1 MEPLSDPKKDRV
13 VQEVRPPPHKP
24 LTNALLYPSG
34 TDIPDWKQLKN
45 HLARE
50 GRLTK
55 EQVLKL
61 IKCTK
66 AITSQEPNMLPIAD
80 PVTVVGDIHGQ
91 YYDLCR
97 LLEFGNGPEKTQHL
111 FLGDYVDRGSFS
123 IECLLLIMALKL
135 NFPKSIW
142 MLRGN
147 HECRQMTS
155 FFNFRDECEYKL
167 DESVYQQFME
177 FFDTLPL
184 AAVINGKFL
193 AVHGGLSPDLQTI
206 SQLNTIQRF
215 REPPRSGLFCD
226 LLWSDP
232 VDEEKPELVA
242 RAKTEK
248 FLSNDVRGCSYF
260 FGYEAAASFLKKN
273 GLLSV
278 VRAHEAQLQG
288 YKMHQTNPRN
298 GFPTVLTIFSAP
310 NYCDCYNNTGA
321 VLKFSGNTM
330 NIQQF
335 NYSQHPYHLPN
346 FMDVFTWSVPFVS
359 EKIAEMLGAILA
371 SVADQNYNDDDLDAF
386 ELPVEIERQ
395 IAHFINIDALKPDD
409 SKLKGVPLVPA
420 SASNP
425 SVLSRESATAKEL
438 TVKEVKDENPL
449 PSRADLLRKKVQTV
463 ARMTRMFK
471 TLRQQNEL
479 VVQLKGLSP
488 GHRIPV
494 GVLLQGRTGIQTEI
508 DRFQTLKTAD
518 EKNEAMPSEAQLIEY
533 ESSHHQPANECT
545 FTKPLMPQPSLSPGT
560 KMGKMNALNS
570 SRQK

>member
-1 MEPLSDPKKDRV
+1 M
-13 VQEVRPPPHKP
+13 
-24 LTNALLYPSG
+24 
-34 TDIPDWKQLKN
+34 
-45 HLARE
+45 
-50 GRLTK
+50 
-55 EQVLKL
+55 
-61 IKCTK
+61 
-66 AITSQEPNMLPIAD
+66 
-80 PVTVVGDIHGQ
+80 
-91 YYDLCR
+91 CR

-167 DESVYQQFME
+167 DESVYQSFMD

-184 AAVINGKFL
+184 SAVINGKFL
-193 AVHGGLSPDLQTI
+193 AVHGGLSPDLKTI
-206 SQLNTIQRF
+206 SQLNEINRF
-215 REPPRSGLFCD
+215 REPPRNGLFCD

-232 VDEEKPELVA
+232 VDEEKPDQIA
-242 RAKTEK
+242 RTETAK
-248 FLSNDVRGCSYF
+248 FIPNDVRGCSYL

-321 VLKFSGNTM
+321 VLRFSGNTM

-359 EKIAEMLGAILA
+359 EKVTEMLHAILSSA
-371 SVADQNYNDDDLDAF
+371 ATSDDDDDLDDLDNF
-386 ELPVEIERQ
+386 CLPPEIREQMGIVSAPFGAQPSSVKAPQATLAGDKSITDRKGD
-395 IAHFINIDALKPDD
+395 AANTNSNIEPGNAN
-409 SKLKGVPLVPA
+409 S
-420 SASNP
+420 
-425 SVLSRESATAKEL
+425 
-438 TVKEVKDENPL
+438 L
-449 PSRADLLRKKVQTV
+449 PNRADLLRKKVQTV
-463 ARMTRMFK
+463 SRLMRMFR

-488 GHRIPV
+488 GHRIPM
-494 GVLLQGRTGIQTEI
+494 GVLLQGKKGIQSEI
-508 DRFQTLKTAD
+508 DRFQTLKHAD
-518 EKNEAMPSEAQLIEY
+518 VKNEAMPSEEQIIEH
-533 ESSHHQPANECT
+533 ESTHHQPPTENT
-545 FTKPLMPQPSLSPGT
+545 FTKAFLPHLSHAPGQT
-560 KMGKMNALNS
+560 LGGKKS
-570 SRQK
+570 S